1 MALYAVE
8 AVDSKG
14 SKVKRDVDADDRD
27 QALAQVKDMGL
38 YPTRVNPKPSA
49 GPAAVADPPRAWRA
63 LTFGRASL
71 SLMTQ
76 FTQQLA
82 TLQDAGLPIVRS
94 LRILE
99 GQQKPGVLKNCLSEV
114 TEDVESGATLS
125 EALAKHPKAFD
136 RLYVGM
142 IKAGEAGGVLDTIL
156 ERLAD
161 FMEKSLRLKKKVM
174 GAMIYPIVVTIVA
187 VSILAGIMTFV
198 IPAFEKMFDETG
210 ITLPAPTALL
220 IEVSGFVANYWF
232 LLPLIPVAIVLS
244 VRLVASYP
252 RGRYGLDLFKLY
264 MPVFGTIL
272 HKSTVSRFCRTLGTL
287 VTSGV
292 PILESLSI
300 TREATTNVV
309 IARAIDEVHAA
320 IREGESIAGPLQESG
335 VFDDMFVNMVDIG
348 EETGAL
354 DAMLNKIADSYD
366 DDVDTVVESLSSI
379 LEPILIVGMGG
390 AVGFIVIALFLPLTQ
405 LINNLG

>member
-1 MALYAVE
+1 MALFAVQ

-14 SKVKRDVDADDRD
+14 SKVQREVSAEDREE
-27 QALAQVKDMGL
+27 ALARVKDMGL
-38 YPTRVNPKPSA
+38 YPTRVDPKR
-49 GPAAVADPPRAWRA
+49 AAPLHEQEDPEKRRS
-63 LTFGRASL
+63 LTFGRASM
-71 SLMTQ
+71 SLLTQ

-94 LRILE
+94 LKILE
-99 GQQKPGVLKNCLSEV
+99 GQQKPGVLKNSLIDVSA
-114 TEDVESGATLS
+114 DVEAGATLS
-125 EALAKHPKAFD
+125 EALSKHPAAFD

-174 GAMIYPIVVTIVA
+174 GALLYPLVVTIVA

-220 IEVSGFVANYWF
+220 IAVSGFVADYWF
-232 LLPLIPVAIVLS
+232 LLPLAPIGVVLLL
-244 VRLVASYP
+244 RLIASHP
-252 RGRYGLDLFKLY
+252 RGRYVLDRFQLSS
-264 MPVFGTIL
+264 PVFGRIL

-292 PILESLSI
+292 PILEALSI
-300 TREATTNVV
+300 TREATTNLV

-320 IREGESIAGPLQESG
+320 IREGESIAGPLQGSG
-335 VFDDMFVNMVDIG
+335 AFDDMFVNMVEVG

-354 DAMLNKIADSYD
+354 DTMLTKIADNYD
-366 DDVDTVVESLSSI
+366 DDVDVAVESLSSI
-379 LEPILIVGMGG
+379 LEPLLIVGMGG
-390 AVGFIVIALFLPLTQ
+390 AVGFIVIALFMPLIQ
-405 LINNLG
+405 LTEQLG

>member
-14 SKVKRDVDADDRD
+14 SKVKHEVSAEDREE
-27 QALAQVKDMGL
+27 AMARVKDMGL
-38 YPTRVNPKPSA
+38 YPTRVDPKRS
-49 GPAAVADPPRAWRA
+49 AVAVEAPPVRRRS
-63 LTFGRASL
+63 LTFGRASM

-94 LRILE
+94 LKILE
-99 GQQKPGVLKNCLSEV
+99 GQQKPGVLKNCLIDV
-114 TEDVESGATLS
+114 AEDVEAGSTLS
-125 EALAKHPKAFD
+125 EALAKHPAAFD

-161 FMEKSLRLKKKVM
+161 FMEKSLRLKKKVL
-174 GAMIYPIVVTIVA
+174 GAMIYPLVVTGVA

-198 IPAFEKMFDETG
+198 IPAFEKMFNETG
-210 ITLPAPTALL
+210 INLPAPTALL
-220 IEVSGFVANYWF
+220 IAVSGFVADYWF
-232 LLPLIPVAIVLS
+232 LLPLAPVGFVLLL
-244 VRLVASYP
+244 RLIGSHP
-252 RGRYGLDLFKLY
+252 RGRYVLDRFKLG

-272 HKSTVSRFCRTLGTL
+272 QRSTVSRFCRTLGTL

-292 PILESLSI
+292 PILDALSI
-300 TREATTNVV
+300 TREATTNLV
-309 IARAIDEVHAA
+309 IARAIDEVHSA
-320 IREGESIAGPLQESG
+320 IREGESIAGPLSASG
-335 VFDDMFVNMVDIG
+335 AFDDMFVNMVAVG

-354 DAMLNKIADSYD
+354 DAMLTKIANNYD
-366 DDVDTVVESLSSI
+366 DDVDTAVESLSSI
-379 LEPILIVGMGG
+379 LEPLLIVGMGG
-390 AVGFIVIALFLPLTQ
+390 AVGFIVIALFMPLIQ
-405 LINNLG
+405 LVEQLG